1 MKLGFTETQDL
12 ASLYGILL
20 AHFNVVKAGEEKSK
34 ALKLMKEV
42 CSS

>member
-1 MKLGFTETQDL
+1 MKLGFMETQDL
-12 ASLYGILL
+12 ASLYGFLL
-20 AHFNVVKAGEEKSK
+20 AHFNVVKEGEEKSR